1 MEKEIWRLKPTALMN
16 QISTNLI
23 MNPKPPTLYAI
34 MNSIA
39 NYDKTEIT
47 KIRDLA
53 AATHNKIFDF
63 NYNLSDALDK
73 DEFEINILNHFIMR
87 RIGFDTFTAF
97 QIFLENK
104 LKEILPYYNLMF
116 DSFKNYNLFNG
127 GEVITRTTIDNK
139 NMDTSGN
146 SDSESRFSE
155 YPLNELNDINDGTYV
170 SNQTAVKS
178 NVTNNTTEDNTTN
191 ENITRT
197 PIDKM
202 NIYRNYLETK
212 RSVMSMIYKELEIL
226 FYGIAD

>member
-1 MEKEIWRLKPTALMN
+1 MKPTAPMN
-16 QISTNLI
+16 QISANLI

-39 NYDKTEIT
+39 NYDVEEKT

-53 AATHNKIFDF
+53 GATHNKIFDF
-63 NYNLSDALDK
+63 NYELSEALDK

-97 QIFLENK
+97 QLFLENK

-127 GEVITRTTIDNK
+127 GEVITRTTVDNK

-155 YPLNELNDINDGTYV
+155 YPLNELNDINDGNYV
-170 SNQTAVKS
+170 SNQTTVKS

-202 NIYRNYLETK
+202 AIYRNYLETK

>member
-1 MEKEIWRLKPTALMN
+1 MN
-16 QISTNLI
+16 QISANLI

-39 NYDKTEIT
+39 NYDSEQKT

-53 AATHNKIFDF
+53 DATHKKIFDF
-63 NYNLSDALDK
+63 DYDLSSALNK
-73 DEFEINILNHFIMR
+73 DDFEKDILNHFIMR

-97 QIFLENK
+97 QLFLENK

-127 GEVITRTTIDNK
+127 GEVITRETVDNRTTDSSG
-139 NMDTSGN
+139 TST
-146 SDSESRFSE
+146 SESRYSE
-155 YPLNELNDINDGTYV
+155 YPLNQLDDITDGSYV
-170 SNQTAVKS
+170 SNQTAIKS
-178 NVTNNTTEDNTTN
+178 DVSNNTKDDNVTN

-202 NIYRNYLETK
+202 SIYKSYLETK

-226 FYGIAD
+226 FYGLVD

>member
-1 MEKEIWRLKPTALMN
+1 MN
-16 QISTNLI
+16 QMTANLI

-39 NYDKTEIT
+39 NYDSEEQT
-47 KIRDLA
+47 KIRNLA
-53 AATHNKIFDF
+53 VATHNKIFDF
-63 NYNLSDALDK
+63 DYELSSALDK

-97 QIFLENK
+97 QLFLENK

-116 DSFKNYNLFNG
+116 DAFKNYNLFNG
-127 GEVITRTTIDNK
+127 GEIITRTTVDNK
-139 NMDTSGN
+139 NIDTSGH

-155 YPLNELNDINDGTYV
+155 YPLNELNDITDGSYV
-170 SNQTAVKS
+170 SNQTSINS
-178 NVTNNTTEDNTTN
+178 NVENTTQEDNTTN

-202 NIYRNYLETK
+202 SIYKNYLETK
-212 RSVMSMIYKELEIL
+212 KSVMSMIYKELEVL

>member
-1 MEKEIWRLKPTALMN
+1 MN
-16 QISTNLI
+16 QLTANLI

-39 NYDKTEIT
+39 NYDSEEQT
-47 KIRDLA
+47 KIRNLA
-53 AATHNKIFDF
+53 LATHNKIFDF
-63 NYNLSDALDK
+63 DYELSSALDK

-97 QIFLENK
+97 QLFLENK

-116 DSFKNYNLFNG
+116 DAFKNYNLFNG
-127 GEVITRTTIDNK
+127 GEVITRTTVDNK
-139 NMDTSGN
+139 NIDTSGS

-155 YPLNELNDINDGTYV
+155 YPLNELNDIQDGSYV
-170 SNQTAVKS
+170 SNQTAVNS
-178 NVTNNTTEDNTTN
+178 NVTNNTQEDNTTN

-202 NIYRNYLETK
+202 SIYKNYLETK
-212 RSVMSMIYKELEIL
+212 KSVMSMIYKELEIL
-226 FYGIAD
+226 FYGISD

>member
-1 MEKEIWRLKPTALMN
+1 MN
-16 QISTNLI
+16 QMTANLI

-39 NYDKTEIT
+39 NYDSEEQT
-47 KIRDLA
+47 KIRNLA
-53 AATHNKIFDF
+53 LATHNKIFDF
-63 NYNLSDALDK
+63 DYELSSALDK

-97 QIFLENK
+97 QLFLENK

-116 DSFKNYNLFNG
+116 DAFKNYNLFNG
-127 GEVITRTTIDNK
+127 GEIITRTTVDNK
-139 NMDTSGN
+139 NIDTSGS

-155 YPLNELNDINDGTYV
+155 YPLNELNDIQDGSYV

-178 NVTNNTTEDNTTN
+178 NVTNNTQEDNRTN

-202 NIYRNYLETK
+202 SIYKNYLETK
-212 RSVMSMIYKELEIL
+212 KSVMSMIYKELEIL
-226 FYGIAD
+226 FYGISD

>member
-1 MEKEIWRLKPTALMN
+1 MN
-16 QISTNLI
+16 QISANLI

-39 NYDKTEIT
+39 NYDVEEKT

-53 AATHNKIFDF
+53 EATHSKIFDF
-63 NYNLSDALDK
+63 NYELSSALNK

-87 RIGFDTFTAF
+87 RIGYDTFTAF
-97 QIFLENK
+97 QLFLENK

-116 DSFKNYNLFNG
+116 EAFKDYNLFNG
-127 GEVITRTTIDNK
+127 GEVITRVTVDDK
-139 NMDTSGN
+139 NMDSTGN

-155 YPLNELNDINDGTYV
+155 YPLNELNDITDGSYV

-178 NVTNNTTEDNTTN
+178 NVTNNTKEDNTTN

-202 NIYRNYLETK
+202 SIYRNYLETK

>member
-1 MEKEIWRLKPTALMN
+1 MN
-16 QISTNLI
+16 QMTANLI

-39 NYDKTEIT
+39 NYDSEEQT
-47 KIRDLA
+47 KIRNLA

-63 NYNLSDALDK
+63 DYELSSALDK

-97 QIFLENK
+97 QLFLENK

-116 DSFKNYNLFNG
+116 DAFKNYNLFNG
-127 GEVITRTTIDNK
+127 GEVITRTTVDNK
-139 NMDTSGN
+139 NVDTSGS

-155 YPLNELNDINDGTYV
+155 YPLNELNDIQDGSYV

-178 NVTNNTTEDNTTN
+178 NVTNNTQEDNRTN

-202 NIYRNYLETK
+202 SIYKNYLETK
-212 RSVMSMIYKELEIL
+212 KSVMSMIYKELEIL

>member
-1 MEKEIWRLKPTALMN
+1 MN
-16 QISTNLI
+16 QLSANLI

-39 NYDKTEIT
+39 NYDREEKT

-53 AATHNKIFDF
+53 AATHKKIFDF
-63 NYNLSDALDK
+63 DYDLSTALNK
-73 DEFEINILNHFIMR
+73 DDFEKDILNHFIMR

-97 QIFLENK
+97 QLFLENK

-127 GEVITRTTIDNK
+127 GEVITRETIDNR
-139 NMDTSGN
+139 NTDSTGTSN
-146 SDSESRFSE
+146 SESRFSE
-155 YPLNELNDINDGTYV
+155 YPLNQLDDITDGSYV
-170 SNQTAVKS
+170 SNQTAIKS
-178 NVTNNTTEDNTTN
+178 DVINNTKDDNITN

-202 NIYRNYLETK
+202 SIYKSYLETK

-226 FYGIAD
+226 FYGLVD

>member
-1 MEKEIWRLKPTALMN
+1 
-16 QISTNLI
+16 

-39 NYDKTEIT
+39 NYDVEEKT

-53 AATHNKIFDF
+53 GATHKKIFDF
-63 NYNLSDALDK
+63 NYELSSALNK

-87 RIGFDTFTAF
+87 RIGYDTFTAF
-97 QIFLENK
+97 QLYLENK

-116 DSFKNYNLFNG
+116 EAFKDYNLFNG
-127 GEVITRTTIDNK
+127 GEVITRTTVDNK

-155 YPLNELNDINDGTYV
+155 YPLNELNDINDGSYV
-170 SNQTAVKS
+170 SNQTTVKS

-202 NIYRNYLETK
+202 TIYRNYLETK
-212 RSVMSMIYKELEIL
+212 RSVMSMIYRELEIL
-226 FYGIAD
+226 FYGIVD

>member
-1 MEKEIWRLKPTALMN
+1 MN
-16 QISTNLI
+16 QITANLI
-23 MNPKPPTLYAI
+23 MNPKPPTLYSI

-39 NYDKTEIT
+39 NYDKTEQT

-53 AATHNKIFDF
+53 GATHNKIFDF
-63 NYNLSDALDK
+63 NYNLSEALDK

-97 QIFLENK
+97 QLFLENK

-127 GEVITRTTIDNK
+127 GEVITRTTVDNK
-139 NMDTSGN
+139 NMDTTGN

-155 YPLNELNDINDGTYV
+155 YPLNELNDITDGSYV

-202 NIYRNYLETK
+202 TIYRNYLETK

>member
-1 MEKEIWRLKPTALMN
+1 MN
-16 QISTNLI
+16 QITANLI

-39 NYDKTEIT
+39 NYDKEEQI

-53 AATHNKIFDF
+53 EVTHSKIFDF
-63 NYNLSDALDK
+63 NYDLSTALNK
-73 DEFEINILNHFIMR
+73 DEFEKDILNHFIMR

-97 QIFLENK
+97 QLYLENK
-104 LKEILPYYNLMF
+104 LKEILPYYNLML
-116 DSFKNYNLFNG
+116 DAFKNHNLVNG
-127 GEVITRTTIDNK
+127 GEIITRTTTDNK
-139 NMDTSGN
+139 SVDSSGS

-155 YPLNELNDINDGTYV
+155 YPLNELNDINDGSYV
-170 SNQTAVKS
+170 SNQTAVNSKV
-178 NVTNNTTEDNTTN
+178 NNNTEEENTTN

-202 NIYRNYLETK
+202 AIYRNYLETK

>member
-1 MEKEIWRLKPTALMN
+1 MN
-16 QISTNLI
+16 QMTANLI

-39 NYDKTEIT
+39 NYDSEEQT
-47 KIRDLA
+47 KIRNLA
-53 AATHNKIFDF
+53 LATHNKIFDF
-63 NYNLSDALDK
+63 DYELSSALDK

-97 QIFLENK
+97 QLFLENK

-116 DSFKNYNLFNG
+116 DAFKNYNLFNG
-127 GEVITRTTIDNK
+127 GEIITRTTVDNK
-139 NMDTSGN
+139 NIDTTGN

-155 YPLNELNDINDGTYV
+155 YPLNELNDIQDGSYV

-178 NVTNNTTEDNTTN
+178 NVTNNTQEDNTTN

-202 NIYRNYLETK
+202 SIYKNYLETK
-212 RSVMSMIYKELEIL
+212 KSVMSMIYKELEIL
-226 FYGIAD
+226 FYGISD

>member
-1 MEKEIWRLKPTALMN
+1 MN
-16 QISTNLI
+16 QMTANLI

-39 NYDKTEIT
+39 NYDSEEQT
-47 KIRDLA
+47 KIRNLA
-53 AATHNKIFDF
+53 LATHNKIFDF
-63 NYNLSDALDK
+63 DYELSSALDK

-97 QIFLENK
+97 QLFLENK

-116 DSFKNYNLFNG
+116 DAFKNYNLFNG
-127 GEVITRTTIDNK
+127 GEVITRTTVDNK
-139 NMDTSGN
+139 NIDTSGN

-155 YPLNELNDINDGTYV
+155 YPLNELNNIQDGSYV

-178 NVTNNTTEDNTTN
+178 NVTNNTQEDNRTN

-202 NIYRNYLETK
+202 SIYKNYLETK
-212 RSVMSMIYKELEIL
+212 KSVMSMIYKELEIL